1 MTEAAGTNDARAH
14 NLPTVTVILPAV
26 LMDLFPGSERRLEIA
41 AATVADL
48 LDALDERWPGMRDRV
63 RDSTP
68 AIRRHINV
76 FVDGERARL
85 DTPLSHV
92 RSMATLK
99 RIAAFTPFVPAE
111 AGTQSR
117 REILGSRFRGNERGY
132 GRDIDNV
139 RTACPFGPWP

>member
-26 LMDLFPGSERRLEIA
+26 LMDLFPGSERRLEIT

-85 DTPLSHV
+85 DTPLSHGGKV
-92 RSMATLK
+92 Y
-99 RIAAFTPFVPAE
+99 IFTAMS
-111 AGTQSR
+111 G
-117 REILGSRFRGNERGY
+117 G
-132 GRDIDNV
+132 
-139 RTACPFGPWP
+139 